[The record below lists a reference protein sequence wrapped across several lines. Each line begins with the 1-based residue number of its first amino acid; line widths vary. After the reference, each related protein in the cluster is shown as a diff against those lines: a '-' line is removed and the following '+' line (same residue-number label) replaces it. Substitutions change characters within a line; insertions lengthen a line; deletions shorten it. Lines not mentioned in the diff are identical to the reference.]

1 MRQEVSMAK
10 ATWLAPTALA
20 GALLTVGVVGSER
33 SAPARI
39 EVGTPFPDILLPAP
53 EDGRPLSVRA
63 FRGQKVVRHVF
74 ASW

>member
-1 MRQEVSMAK
+1 MAK

-20 GALLTVGVVGSER
+20 GALLTLGVAGSKR

-39 EVGTPFPDILLPAP
+39 EVGAPFPDILLPAL

-63 FRGQKVVRHVF
+63 FRGQKVILHVF